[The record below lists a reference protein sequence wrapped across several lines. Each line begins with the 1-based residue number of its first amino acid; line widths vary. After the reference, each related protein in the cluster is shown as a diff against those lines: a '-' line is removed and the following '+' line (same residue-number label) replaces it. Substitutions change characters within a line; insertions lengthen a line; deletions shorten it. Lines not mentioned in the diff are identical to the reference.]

1 MTIIERLREAITDA
15 GIDNVFMYRAPDIP
29 ECVTIT
35 PYMSSPLT
43 DIPMSRESFQIA
55 VRSDDCTAAK
65 VTAWEALRAIESAE
79 PGAEF
84 HQTPTFLGLEDG
96 RALFVFNLD
105 VIASWDEL
113 TEERQG

>member
-1 MTIIERLREAITDA
+1 V
-15 GIDNVFMYRAPDIP
+15 G
-29 ECVTIT
+29 
-35 PYMSSPLT
+35 SP
-43 DIPMSRESFQIA
+43 
-55 VRSDDCTAAK
+55 
-65 VTAWEALRAIESAE
+65 